1 MTISFSCPECGRKY
15 DLKDEFAGK
24 KIKCRGCEAAIRV
37 PDSDDDAEEPDD
49 VDDDAFEGSPAN
61 AEDDFL
67 QDLNRKSARRSGA
80 PSPTKKKA
88 SARSS
93 KPDGMSSGAKWAIG
107 IGIGLGAVAL
117 LCCGV
122 PSLVGY
128 LVFQQIGGSESA
140 PAGMTFEQWRASK
153 PTVLKTHGPSPQS
166 YDQEELPPNV
176 TEVIYPSGNLQ
187 LKACVYRPPGVE
199 EPRPALVFFHG
210 GFAFGVGDLT
220 ETCQPFM
227 DAGYVVMAPMLRGEN
242 GNPGEFELFYGEI
255 DDARAACQWLAQQP
269 YVNNRRI
276 YTFGHSVGGGV
287 SAVLS
292 MMDNV
297 PIRHGGSSGGMY
309 DQLTFL
315 GWMDMIPF
323 ENTPRERSVRLLV
336 GNTQLMQ
343 RQHYAYI
350 GIEDDPFDDVVERLQ
365 KSPVEKLKVETVPG
379 DHFTSFDES
388 LRRYLQITEADR

>member
-15 DLKDEFAGK
+15 DLKDELAGK

-37 PDSDDDAEEPDD
+37 PDNDDEDDFPDLDDAAEDEST
-49 VDDDAFEGSPAN
+49 GN

-67 QDLNRKSARRSGA
+67 KDLNRKSTRRSSGS
-80 PSPTKKKA
+80 SPAKA
-88 SARSS
+88 KS
-93 KPDGMSSGAKWAIG
+93 SSGKTSAGKSSATKWIVG
-107 IGIGLGAVAL
+107 IGIGLVVMVGI
-117 LCCGV
+117 CCGL
-122 PSLVGY
+122 PGLVGY
-128 LVFQQIGGSESA
+128 FFVQQITGSETA

-153 PTVLKTHGPSPQS
+153 PTKLKQHGPAPQPF
-166 YDQEELPPNV
+166 DVEMPPENV
-176 TEVIYPSGNLQ
+176 TEVQYPSGTLQ
-187 LKACVYRPPGVE
+187 LKAWVHRPPGVE

-210 GFAFGVGDLT
+210 GFAFGAEDLLA
-220 ETCQPFM
+220 CQPFM

-242 GNPGEFELFYGEI
+242 GNPGEFSLFHGEI

-276 YTFGHSVGGGV
+276 YTFGHSIGGGV

-297 PIRHGGSSGGMY
+297 PIKHGGSSGGMY
-309 DQLTFL
+309 DHITFL
-315 GWMDMIPF
+315 GWMDTIPF
-323 ENTPRERSVRLLV
+323 ENNPRERSVRVLV
-336 GNTQLMQ
+336 GNTNLMQ

-350 GIEDDPFDDVVERLQ
+350 GVDDDPFDDVVEKLQ
-365 KSPVEKLKVETVPG
+365 KPPAEKLKVETVPG

-388 LRRYLQITEADR
+388 LKRYLQLTEADR